1 MAPLRGRGI
10 GIEEGRS
17 FILRMLMIFIWPCLR
32 PRHVAVWPQSLL
44 RFMGIAWLSFK
55 FRLFISICWCF
66 ISEIRHLSRNVAV
79 SVKIGYVT
87 FHHKSRSKFKFSRFI
102 WNYWRLYLSKSTF
115 ILQILPR
122 LFSKLLQ
129 NMSNFRHFVSK
140 CRCLFLVFFFFVCNI
155 TT

>member
-55 FRLFISICWCF
+55 FGLFISICWCF
-66 ISEIRHLSRNVAV
+66 ISEFRHLSRNVAV
-79 SVKIGYVT
+79 SLKIGYVT
-87 FHHKSRSKFKFSRFI
+87 FHHKSRSKIKFSRFI

-115 ILQILPR
+115 ILQVWNFATFILEIATKYVK
-122 LFSKLLQ
+122 FSTFCFE
-129 NMSNFRHFVSK
+129 MSMFV
-140 CRCLFLVFFFFVCNI
+140 LGFLFFVI
-155 TT
+155 